1 MLKFEIDGQ
10 EQEFSFGMKFIR
22 ELDKAKEGQN
32 NGLKFGVG
40 LQYYLASFI
49 QDQNPLAV
57 AEILLAANHAAGG
70 KLTTSKLDKFF
81 DEEADY
87 EKVTSDVMDQLEQGK
102 FTSQKV
108 AVLTAQMAAAKAKAQ
123 AEANN

>member
-1 MLKFEIDGQ
+1 MLKYEVDGQ

-22 ELDKAKEGQN
+22 ELDKAKEGTN

-57 AEILLAANHAAGG
+57 SEILLAANHAAGG

-87 EKVTSDVMDQLEQGK
+87 EKVTEEVMDQLEKGK
-102 FTSQKV
+102 FTSEKV
-108 AVLTAQMAAAKAKAQ
+108 AVMSAQIAATKTNK
-123 AEANN
+123 